1 MSESELVLYYG
12 LSVGAGLAVALI
24 VYGISEY
31 SRHASRIL
39 VYAWI
44 DPPASESKG
53 LSIFVDN
60 QTNSRT
66 VIREAGAIL
75 EDGRHIRV
83 TARNEPHSGE
93 PLKPFP
99 VTIAAHEQV
108 TVSIFSL
115 SEENISIGLAACYV
129 IRDKN
134 RLVAGPV
141 HGQLD

>member
-12 LSVGAGLAVALI
+12 LSMGVGLAVALI
-24 VYGISEY
+24 VWGISEY
-31 SRHASRIL
+31 FRQASRIS

-44 DPPASESKG
+44 DPSAAERKG

>member
-1 MSESELVLYYG
+1 MSESELVLNYG
-12 LSVGAGLAVALI
+12 LSMGVGLAVALI
-24 VYGISEY
+24 VWGISEY
-31 SRHASRIL
+31 FRHASRIS

-44 DPPASESKG
+44 DPSAAERKG

>member
-1 MSESELVLYYG
+1 MGESELVLNYG

-31 SRHASRIL
+31 FRHPSRIS

-44 DPPASESKG
+44 DPSASERKG

-66 VIREAGAIL
+66 VVCEAGTIL

-93 PLKPFP
+93 PRKPFP

-108 TVSIFSL
+108 TVSIVSL

-129 IRDKN
+129 IRDRN
-134 RLVAGPV
+134 RLITGPV
-141 HGQLD
+141 HAELG